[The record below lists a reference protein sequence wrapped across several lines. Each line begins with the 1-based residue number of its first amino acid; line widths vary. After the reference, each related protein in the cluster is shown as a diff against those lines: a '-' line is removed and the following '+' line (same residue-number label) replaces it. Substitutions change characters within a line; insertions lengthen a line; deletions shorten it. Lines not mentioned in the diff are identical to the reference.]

1 MFFKYDS
8 HQETIK
14 FDTNGYLK
22 NTSNGKT
29 ISFKGDKE
37 IKIEIMLDKVILHN
51 GKSVLHLVLNDEIV
65 NEYET
70 DYGVVLLKTKL
81 ISYQYENPLKLRY
94 ELYDGNNLISSVYLM
109 VSYLQLEN

>member
-1 MFFKYDS
+1 MDEMYANELLGLGRSLTELAVKG
-8 HQETIK
+8 TATAI
-14 FDTNGYLK
+14 
-22 NTSNGKT
+22 SN
-29 ISFKGDKE
+29 
-37 IKIEIMLDKVILHN
+37 KIETVKDEKNAEKLRATY
-51 GKSVLHLVLNDEIV
+51 DEIV

>member
-1 MFFKYDS
+1 MSDGSGRIHAGVVYTGHENAVD
-8 HQETIK
+8 
-14 FDTNGYLK
+14 
-22 NTSNGKT
+22 
-29 ISFKGDKE
+29 
-37 IKIEIMLDKVILHN
+37 
-51 GKSVLHLVLNDEIV
+51 DEIV

>member
-1 MFFKYDS
+1 MMEPIKVKYRSVFKYDN

-22 NTSNGKT
+22 TTSNGKM

-51 GKSVLHLVLNDEIV
+51 GKSMLHSRL
-65 NEYET
+65 
-70 DYGVVLLKTKL
+70 
-81 ISYQYENPLKLRY
+81 
-94 ELYDGNNLISSVYLM
+94 
-109 VSYLQLEN
+109 